1 MEPMNLRARKKL
13 LVRDVI
19 EHVAL
24 ALFDQRG
31 YEATTIE
38 EIAAEVGISPR
49 TFFRYFPSK
58 EDVVFAHHA
67 DALARLRNVL
77 DERLR
82 GGSGVLAAV
91 RAATVALQDDADQRE
106 LEQTRLRVIRVTP
119 ALTARRY
126 ALSVEYEAAIVAAIT
141 PSLADRRH
149 PGRSLRRQRPQR
161 GVRPDRAGRGEP
173 LRPGGERRRHPVDGL
188 CSPGLPSSRSARRS
202 RPDRGALAGTR
213 PEAIRQ
219 RPGRVREGTP
229 PGSNRTVPRAQPR
242 SLR

>member
-1 MEPMNLRARKKL
+1 MESMNLRARKKL

-19 EHVAL
+19 EQAAL
-24 ALFDQRG
+24 GLFERRG
-31 YEATTIE
+31 YEATTVE

-82 GGSGVLAAV
+82 TSGSVIEAV
-91 RAATVALQDDADQRE
+91 RAAVVALQDDADRRE
-106 LEQTRLRVIRVTP
+106 LEQVRLRVIRVTP

-141 PSLADRRH
+141 PRLGDDQGAWMRAMLVASAAMGALRAASLIAATPGGPTAAIVLADAFD
-149 PGRSLRRQRPQR
+149 LL
-161 GVRPDRAGRGEP
+161 E
-173 LRPGGERRRHPVDGL
+173 
-188 CSPGLPSSRSARRS
+188 RSA
-202 RPDRGALAGTR
+202 AGLSS
-213 PEAIRQ
+213 PAM
-219 RPGRVREGTP
+219 GP
-229 PGSNRTVPRAQPR
+229 PAR
-242 SLR
+242 

>member
-31 YEATTIE
+31 YEATTVE

-82 GGSGVLAAV
+82 AGAPVLGAV
-91 RAATVALQDDADQRE
+91 RAATLALQDDADQRE

-119 ALTARRY
+119 ALTARRH
-126 ALSVEYEAAIVAAIT
+126 ALSVEYEAAIVAAVT
-141 PSLADRRH
+141 PALGDDQGAWMRAMLVASAAMGALRAASLIGAT
-149 PGRSLRRQRPQR
+149 
-161 GVRPDRAGRGEP
+161 
-173 LRPGGERRRHPVDGL
+173 PGGPAAADVLNEAFDLFERAAAGL
-188 CSPGLPSSRSARRS
+188 STPAAGSSSA
-202 RPDRGALAGTR
+202 L
-213 PEAIRQ
+213 
-219 RPGRVREGTP
+219 
-229 PGSNRTVPRAQPR
+229 
-242 SLR
+242 

>member
-1 MEPMNLRARKKL
+1 MSLRARKKL

-31 YEATTIE
+31 YEATTVE

-82 GGSGVLAAV
+82 GGAGVLAAV

-119 ALTARRY
+119 GLTARRY
-126 ALSVEYEAAIVAAIT
+126 ALSVEYEAEITAAIT
-141 PSLADRRH
+141 PSLGDDQGAWMRAMLVASAAMGALRAA
-149 PGRSLRRQRPQR
+149 SLI
-161 GVRPDRAGRGEP
+161 AAT
-173 LRPGGERRRHPVDGL
+173 PGGPTAASVLNDAFDLLERVAAGL
-188 CSPGLPSSRSARRS
+188 STPAASG
-202 RPDRGALAGTR
+202 GATL
-213 PEAIRQ
+213 
-219 RPGRVREGTP
+219 
-229 PGSNRTVPRAQPR
+229 
-242 SLR
+242 

>member
-31 YEATTIE
+31 YEATTVE

-82 GGSGVLAAV
+82 GGAGVLAAV

-106 LEQTRLRVIRVTP
+106 LEQTRLRAMLVASAAMGALRAASLIAATPGGPTAASVLNDAFDLLERVAAGLSTP
-119 ALTARRY
+119 AASDGA
-126 ALSVEYEAAIVAAIT
+126 AL
-141 PSLADRRH
+141 
-149 PGRSLRRQRPQR
+149 
-161 GVRPDRAGRGEP
+161 
-173 LRPGGERRRHPVDGL
+173 
-188 CSPGLPSSRSARRS
+188 
-202 RPDRGALAGTR
+202 
-213 PEAIRQ
+213 
-219 RPGRVREGTP
+219 
-229 PGSNRTVPRAQPR
+229 
-242 SLR
+242 

>member
-24 ALFDQRG
+24 GLFDQRG
-31 YEATTIE
+31 YEATTVE

-82 GGSGVLAAV
+82 ACTVLEAV
-91 RAATVALQDDADQRE
+91 REATLAMQDDADRRE

-119 ALTARRY
+119 TLTARRY
-126 ALSVEYEAAIVAAIT
+126 ALSVEYEAAIVAAVT
-141 PSLADRRH
+141 PALGDDQHAWMRAMLVASAAMGALRAASLIAA
-149 PGRSLRRQRPQR
+149 S
-161 GVRPDRAGRGEP
+161 
-173 LRPGGERRRHPVDGL
+173 PGGPTAAAVLDDAFDLLEQVAGGL
-188 CSPGLPSSRSARRS
+188 SSPAASGGAAR
-202 RPDRGALAGTR
+202 
-213 PEAIRQ
+213 
-219 RPGRVREGTP
+219 
-229 PGSNRTVPRAQPR
+229 
-242 SLR
+242 

>member
-82 GGSGVLAAV
+82 GGAGVLAAV

-119 ALTARRY
+119 SLTARRY
-126 ALSVEYEAAIVAAIT
+126 ALSVEYEAAIATAIT
-141 PSLADRRH
+141 PRLGDDQNAWMRAMLVASAAMGALRAASLIGAT
-149 PGRSLRRQRPQR
+149 
-161 GVRPDRAGRGEP
+161 
-173 LRPGGERRRHPVDGL
+173 PGGPSAASVLNEAFDLFERVAAGL
-188 CSPGLPSSRSARRS
+188 SFPAASG
-202 RPDRGALAGTR
+202 GATL
-213 PEAIRQ
+213 
-219 RPGRVREGTP
+219 
-229 PGSNRTVPRAQPR
+229 
-242 SLR
+242 

>member
-1 MEPMNLRARKKL
+1 MESMNLRARKKL

-19 EHVAL
+19 EQVAL
-24 ALFDQRG
+24 TLFDQRG
-31 YEATTIE
+31 YDATTVE
-38 EIAAEVGISPR
+38 EIAADVGISPR

-67 DALARLRNVL
+67 DALARLRDVL

-82 GGSGVLAAV
+82 GGDRVLAAV

-141 PSLADRRH
+141 PALGDDPGAWMRAMLVASASMGALRAASLIGAT
-149 PGRSLRRQRPQR
+149 
-161 GVRPDRAGRGEP
+161 
-173 LRPGGERRRHPVDGL
+173 PGGQPAVSVLDEAFDLFEKAAAGL
-188 CSPGLPSSRSARRS
+188 SIPAGG
-202 RPDRGALAGTR
+202 RPAF
-213 PEAIRQ
+213 
-219 RPGRVREGTP
+219 
-229 PGSNRTVPRAQPR
+229 
-242 SLR
+242 

>member
-1 MEPMNLRARKKL
+1 MGFGYASGMEPMNLRARKRL

-31 YEATTIE
+31 YEATTVE

-82 GGSGVLAAV
+82 GGAGVLAAV

-126 ALSVEYEAAIVAAIT
+126 ALSVEYEAAITAAIT
-141 PSLADRRH
+141 PRLGD
-149 PGRSLRRQRPQR
+149 
-161 GVRPDRAGRGEP
+161 
-173 LRPGGERRRHPVDGL
+173 
-188 CSPGLPSSRSARRS
+188 
-202 RPDRGALAGTR
+202 DRGAWMRAMLVASAAMGALRAASLIAATPGGPTAASVLDDAFDLFERVAAGLS
-213 PEAIRQ
+213 
-219 RPGRVREGTP
+219 TP
-229 PGSNRTVPRAQPR
+229 AASDGAA
-242 SLR
+242 L